1 MQKALT
7 HSYYFNWC
15 AEIEVFPSWKEV
27 CRRQLGMKTLWEFAR
42 HHLPPALMGPT
53 APPTHQHKQSQKLS
67 KEHWPFNQKPLQ
79 NWKVRP
85 PTRFTVLDRVSTR
98 LSSLYCQCS
107 CQATILLEN
116 RGLLQLAQAVIT
128 LQIQAL
134 KKQSNS
140 WNGPI
145 IFLHEPIF
153 QMQ

>member
-1 MQKALT
+1 MRTDKSISLLKRGVSSSAWYEDTLGI
-7 HSYYFNWC
+7 C
-15 AEIEVFPSWKEV
+15 PS
-27 CRRQLGMKTLWEFAR
+27 
-42 HHLPPALMGPT
+42 PSPSALMGPT

-85 PTRFTVLDRVSTR
+85 PTRFTVLDRASTR

>member
-1 MQKALT
+1 MRIDRSISLLKRGVSSSGWYEDTLGICPSPSPLCLDGPHRTTHPPTQAKPKALQR
-7 HSYYFNWC
+7 
-15 AEIEVFPSWKEV
+15 ALALKPSCPV
-27 CRRQLGMKTLWEFAR
+27 DL
-42 HHLPPALMGPT
+42 
-53 APPTHQHKQSQKLS
+53 APPL
-67 KEHWPFNQKPLQ
+67 L

-85 PTRFTVLDRVSTR
+85 PTRFTVLDRASTR

-116 RGLLQLAQAVIT
+116 RGLLQQAQAVIT

>member
-1 MQKALT
+1 
-7 HSYYFNWC
+7 
-15 AEIEVFPSWKEV
+15 
-27 CRRQLGMKTLWEFAR
+27 
-42 HHLPPALMGPT
+42 MGPT
-53 APPTHQHKQSQKLS
+53 APPTHQHKQSPKLS
-67 KEHWPFNQKPLQ
+67 KEHRPFNQAVQCPVPLL

-85 PTRFTVLDRVSTR
+85 PTRFTVLDRTSTR

-116 RGLLQLAQAVIT
+116 RGLLQQAQAVIT

-145 IFLHEPIF
+145 IFLHESIF
-153 QMQ
+153 QMQKTASEPRGDYFQTCRILCRETSWRVCRDLKSDCLTGN